1 MLSSTHRKAALVA
14 LPLLCLSA
22 GAQALDWQATPT
34 YGTVNLNSGFQP
46 DPHVTSLTAGGSRSA
61 SEAGP
66 NCSGYVSGDPDLD
79 LNYQAG
85 QYTLSIYAEA
95 QQDITLVVYDAAG
108 NWHCNDDYSTAAGT
122 NPGIKWNDPPSGNYN
137 IWVGTYA
144 SGDLPQAN
152 LYVSEA
158 SPSWSGAGASSGSSR
173 SSNGIEWGDN
183 TSRWANDGECDD
195 PRFAGPG
202 VHSLNI
208 DEDRYHDAN
217 DCRSLYEQGQVYL
230 K

>member
-1 MLSSTHRKAALVA
+1 MSSIHRRAALVA
-14 LPLLCLSA
+14 LPLLGLAS
-22 GAQALDWQATPT
+22 GAQALEWEATPT

-46 DPHVTSLTAGGSRSA
+46 DPYMTSLSAGGSRSA

-66 NCSGYVSGDPDLD
+66 NCSGYVSGTPDLD

-85 QYTLSIYAEA
+85 QYQLSIYAESRS
-95 QQDITLVVYDAAG
+95 DITLVVYDAAG
-108 NWHCNDDYSTAAGT
+108 NWHCNDDFSTASGT
-122 NPGIKWNDPPSGNYN
+122 NPGITWSNPPSGNYN
-137 IWVGTYA
+137 VWVGTYA
-144 SGDLPQAN
+144 AGELPEAT
-152 LYVSEA
+152 LHISEA
-158 SPSWSGAGASSGSSR
+158 SPSWGGGAPAAATGGSAQ
-173 SSNGIEWGDN
+173 GIEWGDN

-195 PRFAGPG
+195 PRFGGPG

-217 DCRSLYEQGQVYL
+217 DCRSLYEQGQIYL